1 MKITSINTMG
11 LLAIALSFGK
21 VANAQTVQNVTINTG
36 ELHIL
41 PNTLISTHAD
51 FENTPEGVIL
61 NDGEFQ
67 FYKNYSNN
75 GFYSYSSNRTS
86 GNTVFVGNDSQ
97 IISGAN
103 PSNHYGVHFNNQNST
118 HVFDLKSDMII
129 NGVSDFTR
137 GIVTID
143 SLAGGAMLFKNNS
156 TAVNA
161 SDNSFVIGTIEKEGS
176 NMFSFPIG
184 QENYYRM
191 LGIGAP
197 KNSSDLF
204 QSKYI
209 LANPTVNRPEERR
222 TGILKA
228 IDTNEYWEFF
238 TNNDQSHVIITL
250 SWHHSTTPQHMLN
263 DAESMRVV
271 RWDKERELWVDE
283 GGIVDLA
290 NKTVTTAVP
299 VEDYGIFT
307 LGLAKTE
314 LILPEDIVVYNFVS
328 TNGNGKNDFFLIDNI
343 ERYPNNRVEIF
354 NRYGVKVFETS
365 GYGNGNVFRGYSE
378 GRVTIAK
385 DQKLPSGTYY
395 YVLEYDKPDD
405 NGNTQTIK
413 KVGYIHL
420 ENE

>member
-1 MKITSINTMG
+1 MKNRLLNTIGLSLLLISTSTI
-11 LLAIALSFGK
+11 
-21 VANAQTVQNVTINTG
+21 AQTVNQGQLYV
-36 ELHIL
+36 L
-41 PNTLISTHAD
+41 PNTLISTHFD
-51 FENTPEGVIL
+51 FENTKDGVVF

-67 FYKNYSNN
+67 FYRNYNNN
-75 GFYSYSSNRTS
+75 GMFTHTTNATTGY
-86 GNTVFVGNDSQ
+86 TVFQGSEPQVIAGSQ
-97 IISGAN
+97 
-103 PSNHYGVHFNNQNST
+103 PSKHFNVTFKNQQEG
-118 HVFDLKSDMII
+118 HVFQLENDMII
-129 NGVSDFTR
+129 DGTSNFSK
-137 GIVTID
+137 GIVAID
-143 SLAGGAMLFKNNS
+143 SLSGGAMLFTS
-156 TAVNA
+156 NA
-161 SDNSFVIGTIEKEGS
+161 THTNTSDASFAIGTVEKEG
-176 NMFSFPIG
+176 NKMFTFPIG

-228 IDTNEYWEFF
+228 IDTNEYWELF

>member
-1 MKITSINTMG
+1 MKNRLLNTIGLSLLLISTSTI
-11 LLAIALSFGK
+11 
-21 VANAQTVQNVTINTG
+21 AQTVNQGQLYV
-36 ELHIL
+36 L
-41 PNTLISTHAD
+41 PNTLISTHFD
-51 FENTPEGVIL
+51 FENTKDGVVF

-67 FYKNYSNN
+67 FYRNYNNNGMFTHTTNAKTGYTVFQGSEPQTIAGSQPSKHYNVTFSNN
-75 GFYSYSSNRTS
+75 QTGQ
-86 GNTVFVGNDSQ
+86 VFQ
-97 IISGAN
+97 
-103 PSNHYGVHFNNQNST
+103 
-118 HVFDLKSDMII
+118 LKNDMII
-129 NGVSDFTR
+129 DGTSNFSK
-137 GIVTID
+137 GIVAID
-143 SLAGGAMLFKNNS
+143 SLSGGAMLFTS
-156 TAVNA
+156 NA
-161 SDNSFVIGTIEKEGS
+161 THTNTSDASFAIGTVEKEG
-176 NMFSFPIG
+176 NKMFTFPIG
-184 QENYYRM
+184 QDKYYRM

-228 IDTNEYWEFF
+228 IDTNEYWELF

>member
-1 MKITSINTMG
+1 MKNRLLNTIGLSLLLISTSTI
-11 LLAIALSFGK
+11 
-21 VANAQTVQNVTINTG
+21 AQTVNQGQLYV
-36 ELHIL
+36 L
-41 PNTLISTHAD
+41 PNTLISTHFD
-51 FENTPEGVIL
+51 FENTKDGVVF

-67 FYKNYSNN
+67 FYRNYNNNGMFTHTTNATTGYTVFQGSEPQVIAGSQPSKHYNVTFSNN
-75 GFYSYSSNRTS
+75 QTGQ
-86 GNTVFVGNDSQ
+86 VFQ
-97 IISGAN
+97 
-103 PSNHYGVHFNNQNST
+103 
-118 HVFDLKSDMII
+118 LKNDMII
-129 NGVSDFTR
+129 DGTSNFSK
-137 GIVTID
+137 GIVAID
-143 SLAGGAMLFKNNS
+143 SLSGGAMLFTS
-156 TAVNA
+156 NA
-161 SDNSFVIGTIEKEGS
+161 THTNTSDASFAIGTVEKEGS

-228 IDTNEYWEFF
+228 IDTNEYWELF
-238 TNNDQSHVIITL
+238 TNNQQSHVIITL

>member
-1 MKITSINTMG
+1 MKNRIYQVIRLSLVLISGLSLAQNNQTITVNNGT
-11 LLAIALSFGK
+11 FY
-21 VANAQTVQNVTINTG
+21 V
-36 ELHIL
+36 L
-41 PNTLISTHAD
+41 PNTLVSSHSN
-51 FENTPEGVIL
+51 FENSTSGVVF

-67 FYKNYSNN
+67 FYKNYNNDGVYTHTTNQSTGTTTFTGSEPQVIAGSQPSKHYNVTFSNN
-75 GFYSYSSNRTS
+75 QTGQ
-86 GNTVFVGNDSQ
+86 VFQ
-97 IISGAN
+97 
-103 PSNHYGVHFNNQNST
+103 
-118 HVFDLKSDMII
+118 LKNDMII
-129 NGVSDFTR
+129 DGTSNFSK
-137 GIVTID
+137 GIVAID
-143 SLAGGAMLFKNNS
+143 SLSGGAMLFTS
-156 TAVNA
+156 NA
-161 SDNSFVIGTIEKEGS
+161 THTNTSDASFAIGTVEKEG
-176 NMFSFPIG
+176 NKMFTFPIG

-228 IDTNEYWEFF
+228 IDTNEYWELF
-238 TNNDQSHVIITL
+238 TNNQQSHVIITL